1 MLQRPWIFI
10 WPRAGEGHPG
20 GLNRHLKKKKWP
32 SFSICFRWYL
42 LGHFKKHE
50 RKIFMFIKSGLRFQ
64 VIEIHCHKPRKSSAP
79 IPQSQWAFP
88 PPPCHP
94 IDFILSN
101 FFQMESFK
109 TIHFKGDLK
118 TLRCGINAWEMRI
131 EPFCENHCA
140 RFMKRVWQK
149 GLFKRMIRS

>member
-20 GLNRHLKKKKWP
+20 GLNRHLKKKNDHHFRFVFGDTCLDISKSMKGKFSCLSKVVCGFKWLRSIVTNQGSHQPP
-32 SFSICFRWYL
+32 SLRA
-42 LGHFKKHE
+42 
-50 RKIFMFIKSGLRFQ
+50 SG
-64 VIEIHCHKPRKSSAP
+64 PS
-79 IPQSQWAFP
+79 P
-88 PPPCHP
+88 PPRHP

-118 TLRCGINAWEMRI
+118 TLRCGIAAWEMRI